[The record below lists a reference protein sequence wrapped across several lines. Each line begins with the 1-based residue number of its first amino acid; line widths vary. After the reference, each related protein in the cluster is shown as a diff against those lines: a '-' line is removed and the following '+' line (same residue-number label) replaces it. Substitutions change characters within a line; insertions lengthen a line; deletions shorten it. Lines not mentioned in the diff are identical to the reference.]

1 MRLLLIIGLIAVSS
15 PTVAALWPMINSP
28 RITSCSTGGQGRQC
42 TLNVKYASEG
52 TMFVV
57 TNEVIP
63 PDPSLGLD
71 IIPIGIHCDREGTD
85 GGSFKGCNW
94 EYGTMHTPQ
103 LLSKCKLKST
113 DSWELTP
120 DSTCFTQQAW
130 GPHSGAAPGGE
141 CVIFAQSKYGSM
153 GAQRTPIGLITA
165 MDAANNGNSF
175 CAKALPPSVTCELM
189 APSLIDLGV
198 VRPGESS
205 QQDDFGEVSCGEA
218 PKITKLVD
226 GDQDYN
232 GVKISVEPTV
242 IDSTKLRIN
251 STVTV
256 SSDAAAGDYSATY
269 VFIAS
274 PN

>member
-1 MRLLLIIGLIAVSS
+1 
-15 PTVAALWPMINSP
+15 
-28 RITSCSTGGQGRQC
+28 
-42 TLNVKYASEG
+42 
-52 TMFVV
+52 
-57 TNEVIP
+57 
-63 PDPSLGLD
+63 
-71 IIPIGIHCDREGTD
+71 
-85 GGSFKGCNW
+85 
-94 EYGTMHTPQ
+94 MHTPQ

-113 DSWELTP
+113 NSWELTP

-141 CVIFAQSKYGSM
+141 CVMFVQSNLAAST
-153 GAQRTPIGLITA
+153 GAQRTPIGLITPN
-165 MDAANNGNSF
+165 DAANNGNNF

-189 APSLIDLGV
+189 APSVIDLGV

-205 QQDDFGEVSCGEA
+205 QQDDFGEISCGEA

-226 GDQDYN
+226 GDKDYN

-256 SSDAAAGDYSATY
+256 SSDAKAGDYSATY